1 LKRKLL
7 LLNLGLAAFVAY
19 AGFELRQAWLAEKAR
34 EAAELNKAVK
44 PSAPIPFAPLAVA
57 PPVAPA
63 GYAAIA
69 EQTLFDRSRNPNVV
83 VDVPPPPPPKP
94 MPPLPVYHGQMNIG
108 SGPMAILSATAN
120 SPHLGLHPGETIGPF
135 KLVEVDREEIT
146 LEWEGKAI
154 RKNVDELVDRS
165 AQGAAA
171 APAAVT
177 ARTEQSA
184 AAAPAPPPPGPAKSA
199 IGPGADTGAGFKR
212 CEPNDSTP
220 AGTVVDG
227 YRKVISPTPFGEACR
242 WDPVGR

>member
-7 LLNLGLAAFVAY
+7 ILNLGLAVFLAY
-19 AGFELRQAWLAEKAR
+19 AGFALRQEWLAEKAR
-34 EAAELNKAVK
+34 EAAELNRALK
-44 PSAPIPFAPLAVA
+44 PAAPPPFNPLAVA

-69 EQTLFDRSRNPNVV
+69 QETLFDRSRNPNVV
-83 VDVPPPPPPKP
+83 IETPPPPPPKP

-108 SGPMAILSATAN
+108 TGPMAILSMTAN
-120 SPHLGLHPGETIGPF
+120 SAHQGLHPGESIGPF
-135 KLVEVDREEIT
+135 KLVDINSDEIT
-146 LEWEGKAI
+146 LEWEGKTI
-154 RKNVDELVDRS
+154 RKNVDELLDRS
-165 AQGAAA
+165 ATQQQAA
-171 APAAVT
+171 APAV
-177 ARTEQSA
+177 RSEQP
-184 AAAPAPPPPGPAKSA
+184 AAPALAPPPPAAKSA

-227 YRKVISPTPFGEACR
+227 YRKVVSPTPFGEACR